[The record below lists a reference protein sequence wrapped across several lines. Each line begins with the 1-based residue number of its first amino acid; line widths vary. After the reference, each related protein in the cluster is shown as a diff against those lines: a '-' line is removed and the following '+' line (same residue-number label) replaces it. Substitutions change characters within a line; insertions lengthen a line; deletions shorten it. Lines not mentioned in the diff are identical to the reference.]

1 MVGRGIARRRSGP
14 GRTVGVIIEAP
25 PATGRGE
32 TVADLHA
39 LDRPYAHERLRQH
52 GIQLIEHGFTQTGGH
67 AEHLHPDDAA
77 ERVALAAYGTD
88 QRLPRFHGGLTR
100 SAVRTGRRARHV
112 FRRKSRGGHTA
123 DFQRAGTH
131 RNPLRREQRAGN
143 GPAGHTGGG
152 FAGRG
157 TPPAPEVAHA
167 VLGVI
172 GHIRV
177 PRTPDRRQRPVI
189 AGALVGVLDLE
200 ADGRSRGRA
209 FKNAGQQPDSVR
221 LLARGPGRAAA
232 GTPPVELLLEQFL
245 REGDARRAT
254 VHHAAERRA
263 VGFPV
268 GGQTKKTSESISAH
282 ECSFLRVTPAIK
294 TRFVFGVQRRT
305 PKRSMTFFA
314 SASAAARFPPF
325 TDGAVP
331 YYRYKFTLRTGT
343 SVPSAKTSAQKDIC

>member
-1 MVGRGIARRRSGP
+1 M
-14 GRTVGVIIEAP
+14 
-25 PATGRGE
+25 
-32 TVADLHA
+32 
-39 LDRPYAHERLRQH
+39 
-52 GIQLIEHGFTQTGGH
+52 
-67 AEHLHPDDAA
+67 
-77 ERVALAAYGTD
+77 
-88 QRLPRFHGGLTR
+88 
-100 SAVRTGRRARHV
+100 
-112 FRRKSRGGHTA
+112 
-123 DFQRAGTH
+123 
-131 RNPLRREQRAGN
+131 
-143 GPAGHTGGG
+143 
-152 FAGRG
+152 
-157 TPPAPEVAHA
+157 
-167 VLGVI
+167 
-172 GHIRV
+172 